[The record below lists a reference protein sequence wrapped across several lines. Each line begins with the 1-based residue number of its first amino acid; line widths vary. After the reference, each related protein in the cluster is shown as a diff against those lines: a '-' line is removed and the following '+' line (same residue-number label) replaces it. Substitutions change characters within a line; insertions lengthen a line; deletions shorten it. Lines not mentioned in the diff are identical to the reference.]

1 MARKKRK
8 NRNYD
13 ICGVIEVINIT
24 KGRRRATVLNLDVD
38 IAIENIEI
46 SGSIV
51 TKTPIYQVD
60 AAQTTDKEE
69 VSSEWSGRQG

>member
-1 MARKKRK
+1 MSRKKRK

-24 KGRRRATVLNLDVD
+24 KGRRKATILNFDVPTT
-38 IAIENIEI
+38 IENIEI

-51 TKTPIYQVD
+51 TKTPIYQID
-60 AAQTTDKEE
+60 AIQTTNKKE
-69 VSSEWSGRQG
+69 VSSE

>member
-13 ICGVIEVINIT
+13 ICGVIEVVNIT
-24 KGRRRATVLNLDVD
+24 KGRRKTTILNLDAEITV
-38 IAIENIEI
+38 ENIEI

-51 TKTPIYQVD
+51 TKTPIYQGD

-69 VSSEWSGRQG
+69 VSGEGSSRQG

>member
-1 MARKKRK
+1 MPRKKRK

-13 ICGVIEVINIT
+13 ICGVVEVINIT
-24 KGRRRATVLNLDVD
+24 KGRRKTTILNLDAEITV
-38 IAIENIEI
+38 ENIEI

-60 AAQTTDKEE
+60 ATQTTDKEE
-69 VSSEWSGRQG
+69 VSGE